1 MCAHCLVIYTQ
12 PSIYNLAAVFLHYVP
27 YSRAQVGVADLVL
40 VKVLMCRYSTTNDLV
55 QDRMK

>member
-12 PSIYNLAAVFLHYVP
+12 PSIYNLAAVFLHYVH

-40 VKVLMCRYSTTNDLV
+40 VKVCIRWG
-55 QDRMK
+55 